1 MPKTLVTKK
10 KISISLDESLY
21 DELKGHCD
29 ENLIKLSTYIEYLLK
44 KGVENERDKGRFK

>member
-1 MPKTLVTKK
+1 MPKKLVTKK

-21 DELKGHCD
+21 HELKEHCD

-44 KGVENERDKGRFK
+44 KARSHKK